1 MYFLNYSFF
10 SSFIK
15 NFKIKS
21 ILFYFIIILIINS
34 IFYYEYIKRFPYDV
48 NIYGDIQFNRLAF
61 FFGPLLDN
69 FINNNQYVQ
78 YIFDKEFFLSRMPL
92 IPIFIKYVYLILTKK
107 LFFLIFIKNLLFFSL
122 IIYLLYK
129 ILKKDFLV
137 LVAFCLIIYNPFN
150 LATSLT
156 IIPEEGYL
164 SFFFIIFFLVYNY
177 YNFNRILLF
186 SILLFLIFFTKA
198 SLVYFCYIFSILIF
212 STEKNNNKLFNAIPL
227 LAVIT
232 AYLIWATYA
241 YSKLNKIISPISV
254 SSISGFTI
262 QVAYNKEFN
271 LIYPLQSPDILLDE
285 IFEKNLNKIKE
296 SKDELEINSI
306 FFGNSINFIIN
317 NKTDVFFSFIKKL
330 NLLFFNIKYD
340 AKNMLDENYDRIR
353 YSDIPNKIALIGTV
367 LLIFYKIFIK
377 KKYLRAEIFL
387 IFFFI
392 TYLFPYI
399 AAFLYTRHLVP
410 IFIICHLYLYFE
422 FLKYYKKF
430 K

>member
-1 MYFLNYSFF
+1 MYFFSYSFF

-15 NFKIKS
+15 DFKIKS
-21 ILFYFIIILIINS
+21 ILFYFFVILIINS
-34 IFYYEYIKRFPYDV
+34 IFYYEYIKKFPYDV
-48 NIYGDIQFNRLAF
+48 NIYGDLQFNRIAF
-61 FFGPLLDN
+61 FFGPLLEN

-137 LVAFCLIIYNPFN
+137 FVAFCLIIYNPYN
-150 LATSLT
+150 LAISLN

-186 SILLFLIFFTKA
+186 SVLLFLIFFTKA
-198 SLVYFCYIFSILIF
+198 SSVYFCYIFSILIF
-212 STEKNNNKLFNAIPL
+212 SMEKNNNKLLNAIPL
-227 LAVIT
+227 LTVIT

-241 YSKLNKIISPISV
+241 YSKLDKIISPISV
-254 SSISGFTI
+254 SSISGFTT

-285 IFEKNLNKIKE
+285 IFEKNLIKIKE

-306 FFGNSINFIIN
+306 FFENSINFIVN

-330 NLLFFNIKYD
+330 NLLFFNIKHD
-340 AKNMLDENYDRIR
+340 AKNILDENYDRIR
-353 YSDIPNKIALIGTV
+353 YSDVPNKIAFIGTV

-377 KKYLRAEIFL
+377 KTFLRTEIFL
-387 IFFFI
+387 IFFFM